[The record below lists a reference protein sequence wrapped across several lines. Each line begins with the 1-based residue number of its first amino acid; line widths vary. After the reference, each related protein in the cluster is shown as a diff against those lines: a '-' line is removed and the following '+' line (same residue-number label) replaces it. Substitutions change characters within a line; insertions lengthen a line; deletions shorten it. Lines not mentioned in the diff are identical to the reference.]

1 MEHLLGKTPIYDYV
15 IVGAGSAGCTL
26 ASRLS
31 EDSDARVLLIEA
43 GGWDRDPFI
52 HLPLTWAKML
62 LEQTHDW
69 GYFCEPEETVNNRR
83 IECARGKVI
92 GGSSSV
98 NAMAYVRGNRG
109 DYDRWA
115 TSGLSNWSYSHVL
128 PYFKKLETW
137 ESSDPYR
144 GDAGPVNIQYCRY
157 QDPLVD
163 AFAAAGREA
172 GYGWT
177 DDYNGQIQEGFG
189 RLQMTIK
196 KGRRCSAA
204 TAYLRPSLSRNN
216 LDVHVNSLAT
226 RVVFEKDCAT
236 GVEIILNGQP
246 TFVRAEREVILSSGV
261 INTPQLL
268 LLSGIGDP
276 HDLSQLDI
284 SARIGL
290 SGVGKNLQD
299 QMSAVLLYQRRE
311 PGPFLKMMRADRI
324 AREIAKTYFFG
335 TGLAGDVPGGTTAF
349 LRTENH
355 LDLPDIQL
363 LLTAA
368 PLAAW
373 PYLRPF
379 KAPFHDGFVA
389 RVVLLSPESR
399 GSVKLVSSNPTDKP
413 LIQQNFLSSSADWK
427 TLRAALHI
435 AREVVA
441 ESSMQPFVA
450 KEIAPGNSKVS
461 DKDLD
466 QHISATAIT
475 LHHPLGTCRMGSEND
490 PTAVVDSELR
500 VLGVDSLRIV
510 DGSVMP
516 DLVRGNINGPIIMI
530 AEKAADL
537 IRGRKP
543 LPTES
548 I

>member
-1 MEHLLGKTPIYDYV
+1 MGKTSIYDYV

-31 EDSDARVLLIEA
+31 EDSDSRVLLIEA
-43 GGWDRDPFI
+43 GGWDRDPLI

-69 GYFCEPEETVNNRR
+69 GYFYEPEETVNNRR

-137 ESSDPYR
+137 ETSDPYR

-172 GYGWT
+172 GYSWT
-177 DDYNGQIQEGFG
+177 DDYNGEIQEGFG

-226 RVVFEKDCAT
+226 RIVFEKNRAA
-236 GVEIILNGQP
+236 GVEYIVNGQP
-246 TFVRAEREVILSSGV
+246 MVVRAEREVILSGGV

-276 HDLSQLDI
+276 HDLSQLGL
-284 SARIGL
+284 SVRIGL
-290 SGVGKNLQD
+290 PGVGKNLQD
-299 QMSAVLLYQRRE
+299 QMSAILLYQRRE
-311 PGPFLKMMRADRI
+311 QGPFFRMMRADRI
-324 AREIAKTYFFG
+324 VREIAKTYLFG

-349 LRTENH
+349 LNTENH

-373 PYLRPF
+373 PYFRPF
-379 KAPFHDGFVA
+379 KAPFNDGFVA
-389 RVVLLSPESR
+389 RVVLLNPESR
-399 GSVKLVSSNPTDKP
+399 GSVKLVSSNPTDRP
-413 LIQQNFLSSSADWK
+413 LIQQNFLSSSADCK
-427 TLRAALHI
+427 TLRDGLRI
-435 AREVVA
+435 AREVA
-441 ESSMQPFVA
+441 AQPSMQPFIA
-450 KEIAPGNSKVS
+450 KEVAPGNSKVS

-466 QHISATAIT
+466 RHVSATAIT
-475 LHHPLGTCRMGSEND
+475 LHHPLGTCRMGNEDD
-490 PTAVVDSELR
+490 PTTVVDSELN
-500 VLGVDSLRIV
+500 VLGVESLRIV

-516 DLVRGNINGPIIMI
+516 DLIRGNINGPIIMI

-537 IRGRKP
+537 IRGREP
-543 LPTES
+543 LPTEV